1 MIKKKIW
8 VIDDDEIYQII
19 VAKIIQKTD
28 LFSTISSFCNGKD
41 GLEALIN
48 TLENKDLLPDIILL
62 DINMPVMDGWDFM
75 EEMELLESLQIKHI
89 SVYIASS
96 SIAIEDKNKSKKYP
110 AILGYLSKPITI
122 NDIEL
127 ITSND

>member
-1 MIKKKIW
+1 MTKFNKLSLLKSF
-8 VIDDDEIYQII
+8 
-19 VAKIIQKTD
+19 KTD

-41 GLEALIN
+41 GLEALIRIY
-48 TLENKDLLPDIILL
+48 PDIILL

-96 SIAIEDKNKSKKYP
+96 SIEDKNKSKN
-110 AILGYLSKPITI
+110 ILQF
-122 NDIEL
+122 
-127 ITSND
+127 